1 MASVFADN
9 HMSQEQASP
18 AGGSFL
24 LPTISLLSLLLLPQP
39 GEIIC
44 VRQAWR
50 CSRRCKSSTDRDDRN
65 R

>member
-9 HMSQEQASP
+9 RMSQGQASP

-24 LPTISLLSLLLLPQP
+24 LPAISLLSLLLLPQP

-44 VRQAWR
+44 
-50 CSRRCKSSTDRDDRN
+50 
-65 R
+65 

>member
-1 MASVFADN
+1 
-9 HMSQEQASP
+9 MSQGQASP

-24 LPTISLLSLLLLPQP
+24 LPAISLLSLLLLPQP